1 MNIDAPLSLWSETVL
16 PAWCD
21 YNGHMNV
28 AYYLL
33 IFDHATDALWDKIG
47 LGPKYRDRT
56 ECSTFAV
63 ECHMN
68 WIAEALEGDRLRC
81 TTQLLGCDEKR
92 MHYFHH
98 MYHGGDGHLV
108 ATIELMS
115 LHVDLGTRKVCPL
128 PDPVQSELAAIR
140 AAHQAL
146 AVPDQV
152 GHVMG
157 VKPKA

>member
-1 MNIDAPLSLWSETVL
+1 MSVDAPLSLWSETVV
-16 PAWCD
+16 PEWCD

-33 IFDHATDALWDKIG
+33 IFDHATDALWERIG
-47 LGPKYRDRT
+47 LGPTYRERT
-56 ECSTFAV
+56 DCSTFGV

-68 WIAEALEGDRLRC
+68 WIAEAMDGDELRC

-98 MYHGGDGHLV
+98 MYHAEKGHLIS
-108 ATIELMS
+108 TIELMS
-115 LHVDLGTRKVCPL
+115 LHVDLTTRKVCPM
-128 PDPVQSELAAIR
+128 PQAVQSELAAIR
-140 AAHQAL
+140 AAHEAMP
-146 AVPDQV
+146 VPDQV

-157 VKPKA
+157 VRPKA

>member
-1 MNIDAPLSLWSETVL
+1 MSVDAPLSLWSETV
-16 PAWCD
+16 PPEWCD

-33 IFDHATDALWDKIG
+33 IFDHATDALWEAVG
-47 LGPKYRDRT
+47 LGPAYRERT
-56 ECSTFAV
+56 DCSTFGV

-68 WIAEALEGDRLRC
+68 WMSEVMAGDEVRC

-98 MYHGGDGHLV
+98 MYHAGEDRLV
-108 ATIELMS
+108 STIELMS
-115 LHVDLGTRKVCPL
+115 LHVDLTTRKVCPL
-128 PDPVQSELAAIR
+128 PDAVQGKLAEISATH
-140 AAHQAL
+140 AAM
-146 AVPDQV
+146 AVPGQV

-157 VKPKA
+157 VKPKS